1 METACGCHDPGFIL
15 RLLYGGKDAEHI
27 EAWLAE
33 RLTHFNPPPAR
44 PINQGDVLLTVDP
57 HQFSR
62 GGEQGLAALQ
72 RILDD
77 LPDGLFSG
85 LHLLPFYDGTSSN
98 PLAVTDLL
106 AVDPALG
113 GWDDIRRLGERL
125 TLALDVPLNG
135 LSTESRVYKAFIA
148 RQPPYDQFFLTK
160 TPGEEGDT
168 ALPPRFITCETA
180 AGPLGVYST
189 FGEGLADLDYAQAP
203 VFEYALDALLTCIE
217 NGAQIIRLTDVAHL
231 VKGGGGL
238 HLPQTH
244 LLVRALRALLD
255 GIAPHVQLVAES
267 GLLFSE
273 PNWYIGN
280 GFNEVHLAQ
289 HTPLMDDLAQARLSG
304 DARRLTRHA
313 GGIALPCNRVSLY
326 HPLPVFAGA
335 TDAGLR
341 VTLAAGLALAG
352 VPSVRLSDLLAAE
365 GDGFKLDARRLAAV
379 ADLLRARHAQAAFD
393 PHGAQLVLDVGA
405 TVFAVL
411 RISPD
416 LMEQALCL
424 HNFSPAPCKVDGA
437 LLADASGMAHAND
450 LLTGESVDLH
460 GEVVLP
466 GYAVWWLRAGHKGKG
481 GIYHPV
487 KG

>member
-15 RLLYGGKDAEHI
+15 RLLYGGEDAEYI

-44 PINQGDVLLTVDP
+44 SIDQGDVLLMVDP
-57 HQFSR
+57 HQFSSE
-62 GGEQGLAALQ
+62 GEVGLTVLQ
-72 RILDD
+72 RVLDD

-85 LHLLPFYDGTSSN
+85 LHLLPFYAGISAGSSTDT
-98 PLAVTDLL
+98 LAVTDLL

-113 GWDDIRRLGERL
+113 GWDDIRRLGERF
-125 TLALDVPLNG
+125 TLAMDVPLNG
-135 LSTESRVYKAFIA
+135 LSTESRAFKAFLA
-148 RQPPYDQFFLTK
+148 QQPPFDQFFLHK
-160 TPGEEGDT
+160 IIGEDG
-168 ALPPRFITCETA
+168 ALPPQFTRYETA
-180 AGPLGVYST
+180 AGPLAVVST
-189 FGEGLADLDYAQAP
+189 FGEGLADLDYAQAQ

-217 NGAQIIRLTDVAHL
+217 NGAQLIRLTDVAHL
-231 VKGGGGL
+231 VKGGSGGL

-255 GIAPHVQLVAES
+255 GIAPHVQLAAES

-289 HTPLMDDLAQARLSG
+289 HTPLMDDLDHARLSG
-304 DARRLTRHA
+304 DARRLTQRA
-313 GGIALPCNRVSLY
+313 GAVALPCDRVSLY
-326 HPLPVFAGA
+326 HQLPVLAGA
-335 TDAGLR
+335 AEAELR

-352 VPSVRLSDLLAAE
+352 VPSVRLSDLLTAE
-365 GDGFKLDARRLAAV
+365 GDGFKLDDNRLAAV
-379 ADLLRARHAQAAFD
+379 ADLLRARRTQAAFD
-393 PHGAQLVLDVGA
+393 PHGAQLVLDAGA
-405 TVFAVL
+405 PVFAVL

-424 HNFSPAPCKVDGA
+424 HNFSSDACKVDGD
-437 LLADASGMAHAND
+437 LLVDACGMTHARD
-450 LLTGESVDLH
+450 LLTGESVDLQ

-466 GYAVWWLRAGHKGKG
+466 GYAGWWLSAS
-481 GIYHPV
+481 
-487 KG
+487 